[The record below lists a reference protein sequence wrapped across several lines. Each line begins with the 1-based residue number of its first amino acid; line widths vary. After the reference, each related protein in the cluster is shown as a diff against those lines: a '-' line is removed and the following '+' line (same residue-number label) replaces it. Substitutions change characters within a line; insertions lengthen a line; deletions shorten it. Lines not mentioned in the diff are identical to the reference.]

1 MVGEAGA
8 GFGAARQA
16 VMKKPRAR
24 RVEDVEYIVLAVF
37 CFRVSK

>member
-1 MVGEAGA
+1 VVGEAGA
-8 GFGAARQA
+8 VFGAARQA

-24 RVEDVEYIVLAVF
+24 IVEDVECIVLAIF